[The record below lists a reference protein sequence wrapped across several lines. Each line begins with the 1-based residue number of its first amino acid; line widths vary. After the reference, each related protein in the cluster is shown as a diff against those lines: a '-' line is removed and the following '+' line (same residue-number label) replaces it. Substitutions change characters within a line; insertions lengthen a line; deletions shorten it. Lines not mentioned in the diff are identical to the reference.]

1 MVNHKSQATNQSYI
15 NFLLHV
21 TSIHYPAKKL
31 WVMIPKMKLL
41 WSFIKFSLLILKEMY
56 VDQSGEFVCGSWGLK
71 GQHYCICYKYLCRP
85 VQAGDCSVPWPSL
98 IKKLSIKW
106 HFTSCLSIT
115 MKGKQKLSVNVFS
128 TEVLIGKTIYISYW
142 RWDRHFRRSF
152 EPLKG
157 LAICRAKAVPS
168 FLSHFKN
175 LSVGPLL
182 GI

>member
-21 TSIHYPAKKL
+21 TSIHYPEKRYE
-31 WVMIPKMKLL
+31 L
-41 WSFIKFSLLILKEMY
+41 WSPKWNCFDLLSNSLNWFCKEMY